1 LLIYIRAF
9 LKQSSH
15 FAAKLA
21 LLAIF
26 AVLLAGVLFAT
37 KLGRYPLL
45 DFSEGAGFDSYMT
58 GAAHSRIVSI
68 FASTKMLVFA
78 IALAFQ
84 FSLLFLFARTARRA
98 WVLAP
103 TLFISIYMLGLL
115 PFDGTGYNMRYFLP
129 LFVFLAPP
137 LAAGAASFRMTLR
150 RAILGAYIVL
160 AVLLILAFNFAPV
173 HRAFAP
179 AIVLASKK
187 RSHLN
192 LWLDNLRLPVH
203 MAIRK
208 QIDSVNEQIP
218 SGSLVYWSS
227 NYYGTTTHGLAELLG
242 VKKGLEIRY
251 ILNDSE
257 IRPQAKPAFL
267 VEFTT
272 EAPPDTLSSP
282 LVGMNV
288 TSLGHGVFRLDPL
301 LP

>member
-1 LLIYIRAF
+1 RDTRRHIVGLAATIYIAIHTKLYGAVLLGMCAIYLLIYIRAF

-37 KLGRYPLL
+37 KLGRYPVL

-115 PFDGTGYNMRYFLP
+115 PFDGTGYN
-129 LFVFLAPP
+129 
-137 LAAGAASFRMTLR
+137 
-150 RAILGAYIVL
+150 
-160 AVLLILAFNFAPV
+160 
-173 HRAFAP
+173 
-179 AIVLASKK
+179 
-187 RSHLN
+187 
-192 LWLDNLRLPVH
+192 
-203 MAIRK
+203 
-208 QIDSVNEQIP
+208 
-218 SGSLVYWSS
+218 
-227 NYYGTTTHGLAELLG
+227 
-242 VKKGLEIRY
+242 
-251 ILNDSE
+251 
-257 IRPQAKPAFL
+257 
-267 VEFTT
+267 
-272 EAPPDTLSSP
+272 
-282 LVGMNV
+282 
-288 TSLGHGVFRLDPL
+288 
-301 LP
+301 